1 MDIIT
6 FKHKGNF
13 KKTEKFLKKNQDLDF
28 YKILDE
34 YGRLGVQAL
43 SQNTPIDSGET
54 ATSWSYAVEK
64 TKTGFRILF
73 NNSNTNKGVN
83 IAILIQYGHGT
94 GTGGYIEG
102 IDYINPAIR
111 PIFEKIADLAWEEVI
126 RK

>member
-28 YKILDE
+28 YKILNE
-34 YGRLGVQAL
+34 YGRLGAQVL
-43 SQNTPIDSGET
+43 SQNTPIDSGKT
-54 ATSWSYAVEK
+54 ATSWSYVVEK
-64 TKTGFRILF
+64 TKAGFRISF
-73 NNSNTNKGVN
+73 NNSNVNKGVN